1 MKRKAL
7 AKRIL
12 AVMLAVLMV
21 NSVIDYNSIW
31 KVMAQDSASGTTE
44 EQQESTESA
53 DDEALE
59 STEEAGT
66 ETTETAEST
75 EEAGTETTE
84 TAESTEEAGTEEKP
98 SGEEKPADKKAGEA
112 ANAEGT
118 IVKEA
123 KGTLEEVQIKTETAE
138 IDPEILEELPSNEE
152 LFDAYVW
159 SVLYDDEVATY
170 GTVAKEHLSET
181 GKILYED
188 LKGKISGVAGNG
200 GSTKFTFT
208 VGTYSYSTLDDLDKE
223 VKAVFQALL
232 SDCPYEF
239 YWYDKT
245 TTGGWYY
252 EYYTQ
257 PTGEVTS
264 YSLGSINLAVAGAYK
279 TSGTAE
285 KVYDVDSAKATTA
298 ANVKT
303 TAKAIVEK
311 YKDQSAYARLKG
323 YKDEICDLVSYNDA
337 AAKPGYT
344 GGYGDPWQL
353 IYVFDGNPETNVVCE
368 GYAKAFQYLCDLDGS
383 LKCYIVTGTMNGG
396 TGAGGHMW
404 NVVTLGENN
413 YIVDVTNCDEGNTT
427 GSYSVGWQ
435 YKLFLAGAVE
445 NVPGKQYT
453 AQFENFG
460 KMQNVIYA
468 YDPETIST
476 YSPEEL
482 KIASSNYEPKVQ
494 KPVTADMITIADGNS
509 TTSVYDGNARTVNI
523 SIDSANYTLTIKK
536 DGVETEE
543 IKKVGTYEITL
554 TGQNEYSGTVNKTYT
569 ITQKTITPTIAGTA
583 SKEYD
588 GTITA
593 TGLSISLDGV
603 CGSDKVTATAS
614 YSYDNANVGTAK
626 TVTADNITLT
636 GEDAKNY
643 TLSFASATTT
653 GEIKKASAKI
663 TFKTGEGAYAFE
675 NIYNGEALANP
686 VAEQLDLA
694 GVDYSK
700 IQFAWYKEKVES
712 GTQLTK
718 NPTDAGTYYV
728 VLSAPETT
736 NYNSV
741 SITSA
746 PITIDPKTVTNPTI
760 EIESAGEYD
769 GTAKTPA
776 VTAVKDGTT
785 IIPSSE
791 YTVAYTNN
799 TNAGDATVTLTD
811 NAGGNYNVSG
821 TGTFKIEPANIAT
834 LNGKVLLDGQKPAD
848 ANYLYTGTEIKPAV
862 SFEVSSL
869 ITATDYEVSYTE
881 NKNVGE
887 AIVTITGKGNY
898 TGQMVTYFTIA
909 VGNYAGTISYN
920 GSTMENAKTAYY
932 SSPVQIKTSE
942 SGYTISDDLEGT
954 YSPTYS
960 FNSENDG
967 KITKTLYFRDTTT
980 NETYTKDVTVNFDKT
995 LPTGTIQIG
1004 AKTWQKLLETITFGR
1019 YKVSSTDI
1027 TITGKDEENGGISS
1041 GVAKIEYLIS
1051 EEQLTADALKTAT
1064 FTEYNDS
1071 SKPLLEKD
1079 KNQIVYAKI
1088 TDKAGNICYISS
1100 NGLIIDTIA
1109 PTVSDVTVLDDASLK
1124 DTEFTVSFKVNEVG
1138 TYYYLVKESGGI
1150 SPIAD
1155 EIINAATASKPV
1167 LAGTGE
1173 TGTLTEAGKAV
1184 ITATVTGLKPNSSY
1198 IVYVAAQDEVYNISS
1213 STPEPNTSDVA
1224 RSMAVKTKQCV
1235 PVVTENPAISGMYG
1249 KAVKDLTITGG
1260 KVKAGT
1266 TVIDG
1271 TWRITDCTNHALDT
1285 LLPVETTDTCTLTF
1299 KPYEDSYASVTVEAI
1314 RPEISKR
1321 PVRVRINPAT
1331 KSYKEEN
1338 PAFTYTTVAASGS
1351 YQDVIAGDDLG
1362 ISLTTDAGK
1371 ESEVR
1376 SYTIKGTSS
1385 NQNYKVTFEGGTG
1398 AFSITKAA
1406 AIPTVTET
1414 KDYVYTVG
1422 TGGEVSVNLAE
1433 KMSFPNDAGDC
1444 KATITAVTDPSILT
1458 AKMEGDTTLKYK
1470 VESLADSFIGETAK
1484 ITVTVSMYNYENTT
1498 YVLNVQITDTKNLNG
1513 SVAVDGNK
1521 ELIYGQ
1527 ALKEL
1532 PLKGT
1537 FTDGT
1542 GEGAKTVTGTLTWT
1556 DPEMKPAVSVTSADW
1571 QFVPDSKEY
1580 KTVKGSTP
1588 ITVVKA
1594 TPVITEAPTVTG
1606 TVIYDPG
1613 KKLSDLTLTGGKAEE
1628 PINHAAL
1635 TGGSFSFVDGSN
1647 IVPTADRSEYD
1658 VIYTPVDTANYNS
1671 VNVKVN
1677 VTVKKATPSITTLP
1691 TAGGLVYGQS
1701 LGNSS
1706 LTGGVASVSGKFDWS
1721 SKEIRPQIKDSDTTE
1736 YEITFVPDDSVN
1748 YESVTSKVK
1757 VHVDKKILSWD
1768 TASVNVLNKMEDG
1781 SNTANLGGTLKLSG
1795 VADGDDIG
1803 FSYTGL
1809 TAVFADAKAG
1819 TDKEV
1824 TVTVTGKKLANENYQ
1839 LPVSDSFV
1847 LKGTIEKTKQMEVQP
1862 ELGSNYSL
1870 ITGDKGKVEVT
1881 RKLAMNPNLDTPE
1894 KIVHALQNI
1903 VLNKKI
1909 DGKAPVKENIEV
1921 YDVVLLYTTDGVNW
1935 TRADAA
1941 NFPAGGVNVT
1951 LPYPASTNQADY
1963 KFLAIHMLADDYMDS
1978 NGVMHYAG
1986 DVETPELTLKEDGI
2000 SMTLHSLSPIALSW
2014 NKIESSAGTGSTGSS
2029 TGTGSTGS
2037 GSGTAAGSTT
2047 SPAGNVSITDAKKAE
2062 AAAPADEAV
2071 KAAEDNTS
2079 VEAKSAATGDSKIPA
2094 VSGILILFG
2103 CFALAAGLR
2112 RRRKEM

>member
-12 AVMLAVLMV
+12 AVMLAILMV

-53 DDEALE
+53 EDEALE

-84 TAESTEEAGTEEKP
+84 TAEST
-98 SGEEKPADKKAGEA
+98 
-112 ANAEGT
+112 AEGT
-118 IVKEA
+118 IAEEA

-138 IDPEILEELPSNEE
+138 IDQEILEELPSNEE

-170 GTVAKEHLSET
+170 GTVARDRLTET
-181 GKILYED
+181 EKNLYDD
-188 LKGKISGVAGNG
+188 LKSRISVIAEKG
-200 GSTKFTFT
+200 GSTEFAFTA
-208 VGTYSYSTLDDLDKE
+208 GTYSYSTLADLEKE
-223 VKAVFQALL
+223 VKAVLQALL

-245 TTGGWYY
+245 STGGMSYAY
-252 EYYTQ
+252 I
-257 PTGEVTS
+257 PTS
-264 YSLGSINLAVAGAYK
+264 NSLTNIYFTVAGAYRASD
-279 TSGTAE
+279 TTNAY
-285 KVYDVDSAKATTA
+285 VVDFAKATTA

-303 TAKAIVEK
+303 KANNIVAT
-311 YKDQSAYARLKG
+311 YKGLSDYERLKG
-323 YKDEICDLVSYNDA
+323 YKDEICNLVSYNHA
-337 AAKPGYT
+337 AADKDYKD
-344 GGYGDPWQL
+344 GYGDPWQL
-353 IYVFDGNPETNVVCE
+353 IYVFDENPDTNVVCE

-404 NVVTLGENN
+404 NVVALGGNN

-427 GSYSVGWQ
+427 GSYSVG
-435 YKLFLAGAVE
+435 YPDKLFLAGAEE
-445 NVPGKQYT
+445 NVAGEKYT

-468 YDPETIST
+468 YDTETIST
-476 YSPEEL
+476 YSEAEL
-482 KIASSNYEPKVQ
+482 KIASSKYEPKVLT
-494 KPVTADMITIADGNS
+494 PVTADMITIADGIS
-509 TTSVYDGNARTVNI
+509 GSSEYDGKARIVNI
-523 SIDSANYTLTIKK
+523 SINPANYTLTIKK
-536 DGVETEE
+536 DGVETSE
-543 IKKVGTYEITL
+543 IKNTGTYTVTL
-554 TGQNEYSGTVNKTYT
+554 AGKNDYSETVDKTYT
-569 ITQKTITPTIAGTA
+569 ITPKTITPTITGTA
-583 SKEYD
+583 SKKYD
-588 GTITA
+588 GTNEA

-603 CGSDKVTATAS
+603 CGSDKVTATAES
-614 YSYDNANVGTAK
+614 YSYDNENVGTDK
-626 TVTADNITLT
+626 TVTADNITLS
-636 GEDAKNY
+636 GEDAGNY
-643 TLSFASATTT
+643 KLSSASATTT
-653 GEIKKASAKI
+653 GEITKANANI

-675 NIYNGEALANP
+675 NTYNGEALANP
-686 VAEQLDLA
+686 AAEQLNLA
-694 GVDYSK
+694 GVNYSE
-700 IQFAWYKEKVES
+700 IQFKWYKGEVGS
-712 GTQLTK
+712 GTPLSA

-728 VLSAPETT
+728 VLSAPATT

-741 SITSA
+741 SFTSA
-746 PITIDPKTVTNPTI
+746 PITIAPKEVTNPTI
-760 EIESAGEYD
+760 EIEPAGVYD

-776 VTAVKDGTT
+776 VTAVKDGAT

-791 YTVAYTNN
+791 YTVAYTSN
-799 TNAGDATVTLTD
+799 TNAGNATVTLTD
-811 NAGGNYNVSG
+811 NPDGNYTVSG
-821 TGTFKIEPANIAT
+821 TSTFEIKPADIKDLET
-834 LNGKVLLDGQKPAD
+834 KVLLDGQKPGTK
-848 ANYLYTGTEIKPAV
+848 NYLYTGTEIKPTV
-862 SFEVSSL
+862 SFEASPL
-869 ITATDYEVSYTE
+869 INVADYDVSYTA
-881 NKNVGE
+881 NKNVGT
-887 AIVTITGKGNY
+887 ATVTITGRGNY
-898 TGQMVTYFTIA
+898 TGQISANFEIA
-909 VGNYAGTISYN
+909 VGGFTGTISYN
-920 GSTMENAKTAYY
+920 GSTEGAAKTAYY

-954 YSPTYS
+954 YSPVYS

-967 KITKTLYFRDTTT
+967 SITKTLYFRKTSTG
-980 NETYTKDVTVNFDKT
+980 ETYKTDVTANFDKT

-1004 AKTWQKLLETITFGR
+1004 AKIWQELLEKITFGR
-1019 YKVSSTDI
+1019 YKVDSSVI
-1027 TITGKDEENGGISS
+1027 TITGEDVKEKGISS
-1041 GVAKIEYLIS
+1041 GIEKIEYLIS
-1051 EEQLTADALKTAT
+1051 EKQLTADALKTAT

-1100 NGLIIDTIA
+1100 DGLIIDTIA
-1109 PTVSDVTVLDDASLK
+1109 PTVTDVTVLNDASLK

-1138 TYYYLVKESGGI
+1138 TYYYLVKESDDAI
-1150 SPIAD
+1150 MPTAD
-1155 EIINAATASKPV
+1155 EIISAAKASNPD
-1167 LAGTGE
+1167 LAGTGK
-1173 TGTLTEAGKAV
+1173 TGTLTDGKAV
-1184 ITATVTGLKPNSSY
+1184 ITTTVTGLAPNSSY
-1198 IVYVAAQDEVYNISS
+1198 IVYVVAQDEVYNISS
-1213 STPEPNTSDVA
+1213 LPKTADPNTSIVVSSKTA
-1224 RSMAVKTKQCV
+1224 TTKQCV
-1235 PVVTENPAISGMYG
+1235 PVVTVKPTISGMYG
-1249 KAVKDLTITGG
+1249 TAVKNLTITGG
-1260 KVKAGT
+1260 EVKAGT

-1271 TWRITDCTNHALDT
+1271 TWSITDCKNQTLDT
-1285 LLPVETTDTCTLTF
+1285 LLPVGTTDTCTLTF
-1299 KPYEDSYASVTVEAI
+1299 KPTEGSYASVTVEAI

-1321 PVRVRINPAT
+1321 PVRVKINPAT

-1362 ISLTTDAGK
+1362 ITLTTDAEK

-1376 SYTIKGTSS
+1376 TYTIKGTSS
-1385 NQNYKVTFEGGTG
+1385 NPNYAVTFEGGTG

-1422 TGGEVSVNLAE
+1422 TGGEVSINLAE
-1433 KMSFPNDAGDC
+1433 KMSFPDDAGFC
-1444 KATITAVTDPSILT
+1444 KGTVAVTGESSILT

-1470 VESLADSFIGETAK
+1470 VESLADSFIGKAAK
-1484 ITVTVSMYNYENTT
+1484 ITVTVSMFNYEDTT
-1498 YVLNVQITDTKNLNG
+1498 YELNVQITDTKNLNG

-1527 ALKEL
+1527 ALNEL
-1532 PLKGT
+1532 ALNGT

-1542 GEGAKTVTGTLTWT
+1542 GESAKTVTGKLTWL
-1556 DPEMKPAVSVTSADW
+1556 DPEMKPAVSVTSAEW

-1580 KTVKGSTP
+1580 KTVKGKTP

-1594 TPVITEAPTVTG
+1594 NPVITEAPTVTG
-1606 TVIYDPG
+1606 TVIYNPTG
-1613 KKLSDLTLTGGKAEE
+1613 KLSDLTLTGGKAEE
-1628 PINHAAL
+1628 PINHTAL
-1635 TGGSFSFVDGSN
+1635 TGGRFSFEDGN
-1647 IVPTADRSEYD
+1647 IVPTVDRSEYD
-1658 VIYTPVDTANYNS
+1658 VIYTPADTANYNS
-1671 VNVKVN
+1671 VNVKVK
-1677 VTVKKATPSITTLP
+1677 VTVGKATPSITNIP

-1736 YEITFVPDDSVN
+1736 YEIAFVPEDSVN
-1748 YESVTSKVK
+1748 YESVTAKVK

-1824 TVTVTGKKLANENYQ
+1824 TVTVAGKKLTNENYQ
-1839 LPVSDSFV
+1839 LPASDSFV

-1894 KIVHALQNI
+1894 KIVHALQSI
-1903 VLNKKI
+1903 VLNAKI

-1921 YDVVLLYTTDGVNW
+1921 YDVVLLHTIDGVNW

-1951 LPYPASTNQADY
+1951 LPYPASTNRADY

-2014 NKIESSAGTGSTGSS
+2014 NKIESSAGTGSS

>member
-200 GSTKFTFT
+200 GSTVFALTEDQ
-208 VGTYSYSTLDDLDKE
+208 YSYSSENDLKKG
-223 VKAVFQALL
+223 VNAVLQALL

-245 TTGGWYY
+245 STGGMSYRYY
-252 EYYTQ
+252 SKI
-257 PTGEVTS
+257 TGGVTS
-264 YSLGSINLAVAGAYK
+264 YSLESIKFAVAGAYRASD
-279 TSGTAE
+279 TTNAY
-285 KVYDVDSAKATTA
+285 VVDSAKATAA
-298 ANVKT
+298 ANVK
-303 TAKAIVEK
+303 AKANAIVAT
-311 YKDQSAYARLKG
+311 YKGKSDYERLKG
-323 YKDEICDLVSYNDA
+323 YKDEICDLVSYNYDA
-337 AAKPGYT
+337 ANT

-353 IYVFDGNPETNVVCE
+353 IYVFDENPDTNVVCE
-368 GYAKAFQYLCDLDGS
+368 GYAKAFQYLCDLDGG
-383 LKCYIVTGTMNGG
+383 LTCYIVTGMMGGG
-396 TGAGGHMW
+396 TGAGPHMW
-404 NVVTLGENN
+404 NVVALGGNN

-427 GSYSVGWQ
+427 DSYSVG
-435 YKLFLAGAVE
+435 YPDKLFLAGAVE
-445 NVPGKQYT
+445 NDPGKKYT

-460 KMQNVIYA
+460 NTQNVIYA
-468 YDPETIST
+468 YDTETIST

-494 KPVTADMITIADGNS
+494 KPVTADMITIDGKADIAES
-509 TTSVYDGNARTVNI
+509 TYNGKEHNVNI
-523 SIDSANYTLTIKK
+523 SIDPANYTLTIKK
-536 DGVETEE
+536 DGVATSE
-543 IKKVGTYEITL
+543 IKKAGKYKITL
-554 TGQNEYSGTVNKTYT
+554 TGQNDYSGTAEKTFT
-569 ITQKTITPTIAGTA
+569 ILSKAISPVIKGIA

-588 GTITA
+588 GTTAA
-593 TGLSISLDGV
+593 TGLSISLNGV
-603 CGSDKVTATAS
+603 CEGDDVTATAAS
-614 YSYDNANVGTAK
+614 YSYDNADVGTGK
-626 TVTADNITLT
+626 TVTAYGIYLF

-643 TLSFASATTT
+643 LLWGDSATIKT
-653 GEIKKASAKI
+653 GEIKKANADI

-675 NIYNGEALANP
+675 NTYNGKALANP
-686 VAEQLDLA
+686 AANQLNLA
-694 GVDYSK
+694 GVDYDQ
-700 IQFAWYKEKVES
+700 IQFKWYERKAGIPKLLS
-712 GTQLTK
+712 S
-718 NPTDAGTYYV
+718 NPTEAGTYYV
-728 VLSAPETT
+728 DLYVPETT

-741 SITSA
+741 SIASA
-746 PITIDPKTVTNPTI
+746 SITIAPKTVTNPTI
-760 EIESAGEYD
+760 EIASAGVYD

-1138 TYYYLVKESGGI
+1138 TYYYLVKESGGT

>member
-53 DDEALE
+53 EDEALE

-84 TAESTEEAGTEEKP
+84 TAESTEEAGTEEEP
-98 SGEEKPADKKAGEA
+98 ADEEKPADEKAGEA
-112 ANAEGT
+112 TKAEGT
-118 IVKEA
+118 IAKEA

-188 LKGKISGVAGNG
+188 LKGKISGIAENG

-208 VGTYSYSTLDDLDKE
+208 ASEYSYSTKDDLDKE

-245 TTGGWYY
+245 ITGGWYY

-264 YSLGSINLAVAGAYK
+264 YSLGSINLAVAGAYRASD
-279 TSGTAE
+279 TTNAY
-285 KVYDVDSAKATTA
+285 VVDSAKATAA
-298 ANVKT
+298 ANVKA
-303 TAKAIVEK
+303 TAKAIVAT
-311 YKDQSAYARLKG
+311 YKGLSDYERLKG
-323 YKDEICDLVSYNDA
+323 YKDEICKLVSYNYA
-337 AAKPGYT
+337 AADKDYK

-353 IYVFDGNPETNVVCE
+353 IYVFDEDDTTNVVCE
-368 GYAKAFQYLCDLDGS
+368 GYAKAFQYLCDLDGG
-383 LKCYIVTGTMNGG
+383 LTCYIVTGDMNGV
-396 TGAGGHMW
+396 GHMW
-404 NVVTLGENN
+404 NVVALEDKN

-427 GSYSVGWQ
+427 GSYSVG
-435 YKLFLAGAVE
+435 YPDKLFLAGAVE
-445 NVPGKQYT
+445 DVAGEKYT
-453 AQFENFG
+453 AKFTNFETDYE
-460 KMQNVIYA
+460 VVYA
-468 YDPETIST
+468 YDTETIST

-482 KIASSNYEPKVQ
+482 TIASSKYVQ
-494 KPVTADMITIADGNS
+494 KVLTPVTKEMIQISDEEPVYNGKIRNVTI
-509 TTSVYDGNARTVNI
+509 NI
-523 SIDSANYTLTIKK
+523 DNPANYTLTIKK

-569 ITQKTITPTIAGTA
+569 ITPKTITPTITGTA

-588 GTITA
+588 GTTKA

-603 CGSDKVTATAS
+603 CGSDKVTATAES
-614 YSYDNANVGTAK
+614 YSYDNENVGTDK

-636 GEDAKNY
+636 GEDAGNY
-643 TLSFASATTT
+643 ALSSASATTT
-653 GEIKKASAKI
+653 GVITKANAKI

-675 NIYNGEALANP
+675 NTYNGKALANP
-686 VAEQLDLA
+686 AADQLNLA

-728 VLSAPETT
+728 VLSAPATT

-741 SITSA
+741 SFTSA
-746 PITIDPKTVTNPTI
+746 PITIAPKEVTNPTI
-760 EIESAGEYD
+760 EIEPAGVYD
-769 GTAKTPA
+769 GTEKTPA
-776 VTAVKDGTT
+776 VTVKDEDTT
-785 IIPSSE
+785 IPSSE
-791 YTVAYTNN
+791 YTVEYSNN
-799 TNAGDATVTLTD
+799 TNAGNATVTL
-811 NAGGNYNVSG
+811 NNIEGGNYTVSG
-821 TGTFKIEPANIAT
+821 TDTFEIKPADIKDLKT
-834 LNGKVLLDGQKPAD
+834 KVLLDNKKPAD
-848 ANYLYTGTEIKPAV
+848 ANYLYTGKEIEPTV
-862 SFEVSSL
+862 SFEAPTL
-869 ITATDYEVSYTE
+869 IKETDYEVSYTD
-881 NKNVGE
+881 NKNEGT
-887 AIVTITGKGNY
+887 ATVTITGKGNY
-898 TGQMVTYFTIA
+898 TRQIVTNFKIA
-909 VGNYAGTISYN
+909 VGDFTGTISYN
-920 GSTMENAKTAYY
+920 GSTEETAKAAYY
-932 SSPVQIKTSE
+932 SSQVQIGTSG
-942 SGYTISDDLEGT
+942 SDYAISDALEGT

-967 KITKTLYFRDTTT
+967 SITKTLYFRKTTT
-980 NETYTKDVTVNFDKT
+980 GETYKKDVTVNFDKT

-1027 TITGKDEENGGISS
+1027 TITGEDVKEKGISS
-1041 GVAKIEYLIS
+1041 DVEKIEYLIS
-1051 EEQLTADALKTAT
+1051 EKQLTADVLKEKA
-1064 FTEYNDS
+1064 FILYNNS
-1071 SKPLLEKD
+1071 SKPSLD
-1079 KNQIVYAKI
+1079 TNKNQIVYAKI
-1088 TDKAGNICYISS
+1088 TDKAGNIRYISS

-1109 PTVSDVTVLDDASLK
+1109 PNVTEVTVLKDASLK
-1124 DTEFTVSFKVNEVG
+1124 DTEFTVSFKVDEVG
-1138 TYYYLVKESGGI
+1138 TYYYLVKESDDAI
-1150 SPIAD
+1150 MPTAD
-1155 EIINAATASKPV
+1155 EIISAATASKPV

-1271 TWRITDCTNHALDT
+1271 TWSITDCTNHALDT

-1362 ISLTTDAGK
+1362 ITLTTDAEK

-1376 SYTIKGTSS
+1376 TYTIKGTSS
-1385 NQNYKVTFEGGTG
+1385 NPNYAVTFEGGTG

-1406 AIPTVTET
+1406 AIDTVSET

-1422 TGGEVSVNLAE
+1422 TGGEVSIDLAE
-1433 KMSFPNDAGDC
+1433 KMSFPDDAGFC
-1444 KATITAVTDPSILT
+1444 KGTVAVTGESSILT
-1458 AKMEGDTTLKYK
+1458 AKIEGDTTLKYEVK
-1470 VESLADSFIGETAK
+1470 PLADSFIGKTAQ
-1484 ITVTVSMYNYENTT
+1484 ITVTVSMFNYKDTT
-1498 YVLNVQITDTKNLNG
+1498 YVLNVKIADTKNLNG

-1532 PLKGT
+1532 ALNGT

-1556 DPEMKPAVSVTSADW
+1556 DPEMKPAVSVTSAEW

-1580 KTVKGSTP
+1580 KTMKGSTP
-1588 ITVVKA
+1588 ITVVRA
-1594 TPVITEAPTVTG
+1594 NPVITEAPTVTG
-1606 TVIYDPG
+1606 TVTYDPTR
-1613 KKLSDLTLTGGKAEE
+1613 KLSDLTLTGGTAVE
-1628 PINHAAL
+1628 PIGNKEL
-1635 TGGSFSFVDGSN
+1635 TGGSFSFEDGN
-1647 IVPTADRSEYD
+1647 IVPTADRSGYD
-1658 VIYTPVDTANYNS
+1658 VIYTPADTANYNS

-1677 VTVKKATPSITTLP
+1677 VTVKKATPTITTLP

-1748 YESVTSKVK
+1748 YESVTAKVK

-1824 TVTVTGKKLANENYQ
+1824 TVTVAGKKLTNENYQ
-1839 LPVSDSFV
+1839 LPASDSFV

-1951 LPYPASTNQADY
+1951 LPYPASTNRADY

-2112 RRRKEM
+2112 RRKEM

>member
-53 DDEALE
+53 EDEALE

-98 SGEEKPADKKAGEA
+98 SDEEKPADEKAGEA
-112 ANAEGT
+112 TKAEGT
-118 IVKEA
+118 ITEEA

-159 SVLYDDEVATY
+159 SVLYDDEVAAY
-170 GTVAKEHLSET
+170 GTVARDHLSKT
-181 GKILYED
+181 GKKLYDD
-188 LKGKISGVAGNG
+188 LQKKISDIAEKG
-200 GSTKFTFT
+200 GSTKFTF
-208 VGTYSYSTLDDLDKE
+208 VGEYSYSTKDDLDKE

-245 TTGGWYY
+245 STGGMSYGYY
-252 EYYTQ
+252 STT
-257 PTGEVTS
+257 TGEVTS

-279 TSGTAE
+279 TSDTAA

-323 YKDEICDLVSYNDA
+323 YKDEICDLVSYNYDA
-337 AAKPGYT
+337 ANSEYK

-353 IYVFDGNPETNVVCE
+353 IYVFDENPDTNVVCE
-368 GYAKAFQYLCDLDGS
+368 GYAKAFQYLCDLDRN
-383 LKCYIVTGTMNGG
+383 LTCYIVTGDMNGV
-396 TGAGGHMW
+396 GHMW
-404 NVVTLGENN
+404 NVVTLDKNN

-427 GSYSVGWQ
+427 GSYSVG
-435 YKLFLAGAVE
+435 YPDKLFLAGAEE
-445 NVPGKQYT
+445 NVAGEKYT

-468 YDPETIST
+468 YDTETIST
-476 YSPEEL
+476 YSEAEL
-482 KIASSNYEPKVQ
+482 KIASSKYEPKVLT
-494 KPVTADMITIADGNS
+494 PVTADMITIADGIS
-509 TTSVYDGNARTVNI
+509 GSSEYDGKARIVNI
-523 SIDSANYTLTIKK
+523 SINPANYTLTIKK
-536 DGVETEE
+536 DGVETSE
-543 IKKVGTYEITL
+543 IKNTGTYTVTL
-554 TGQNEYSGTVNKTYT
+554 TGKNDYSETVDKTYT
-569 ITQKTITPTIAGTA
+569 ITPKTITPTITGTA
-583 SKEYD
+583 SKKYD
-588 GTITA
+588 GTNEA

-603 CGSDKVTATAS
+603 CGSDKVTATAES
-614 YSYDNANVGTAK
+614 YSYDNENVGTDK
-626 TVTADNITLT
+626 TVTADNITLS
-636 GEDAKNY
+636 GEDAGNY
-643 TLSFASATTT
+643 KLSSASATTT
-653 GEIKKASAKI
+653 GEITKANANI

-675 NIYNGEALANP
+675 NTYNGEALANP
-686 VAEQLDLA
+686 AAEQLNLA
-694 GVDYSK
+694 GVNYSE
-700 IQFAWYKEKVES
+700 IQFKWYKGEVGS
-712 GTQLTK
+712 GTLLTE

-741 SITSA
+741 SITSD
-746 PITIDPKTVTNPTI
+746 PITIVPKKVTNPTI
-760 EIESAGEYD
+760 KIESAGEYD
-769 GTAKTPA
+769 GTAKTPD
-776 VTAVKDGTT
+776 VTAVEDGDIT
-785 IIPSSE
+785 ISPSE
-791 YTVAYTNN
+791 YTVAYSNN
-799 TNAGDATVTLTD
+799 INAGNATVTLTD
-811 NAGGNYNVSG
+811 KEGGNYTVSG
-821 TGTFKIEPANIAT
+821 TSTFEIKPADIKDLKT
-834 LNGKVLLDGQKPAD
+834 KVLLDNKKPAD
-848 ANYLYTGTEIKPAV
+848 ANYLYTGKEIEPTV
-862 SFEVSSL
+862 SFEAPTL
-869 ITATDYEVSYTE
+869 IKETDYEVSYTA
-881 NKNVGE
+881 NKNEGT
-887 AIVTITGKGNY
+887 ATVTITGKGNY
-898 TGQMVTYFTIA
+898 TGQISANFEIA
-909 VGNYAGTISYN
+909 VGGFTGTISYN
-920 GSTMENAKTAYY
+920 GSTEGAAKTAYY

-954 YSPTYS
+954 YSPVYS

-967 KITKTLYFRDTTT
+967 SITKTLYFRNKSTSA
-980 NETYTKDVTVNFDKT
+980 TYQKDVTVNFDKT

-1041 GVAKIEYLIS
+1041 GVAKIEYHIS
-1051 EEQLTADALKTAT
+1051 EKQLTVDALETAT

-1071 SKPLLEKD
+1071 SKPSLAKN

-1088 TDKAGNICYISS
+1088 TDKAGNTCYISS
-1100 NGLIIDTIA
+1100 DGLIIDTTA
-1109 PTVSDVTVLDDASLK
+1109 PSVTDVTVLDDASLK
-1124 DTEFTVSFKVNEVG
+1124 DSKFTVSFKVNEVG
-1138 TYYYLVKESGGI
+1138 TYYYLVKKSGETL
-1150 SPIAD
+1150 PNAED
-1155 EIINAATASKPV
+1155 IIKAATAVKPV

-1173 TGTLTEAGKAV
+1173 TGTLTETGKAV
-1184 ITATVTGLKPNSSY
+1184 ITATVTGLAPNSSY
-1198 IVYVAAQDEVYNISS
+1198 IVYVVAQDKVYNISS
-1213 STPEPNTSDVA
+1213 STEKLDPNTSAVTH
-1224 RSMAVKTKQCV
+1224 SMAVKTKKSV
-1235 PVVTENPAISGMYG
+1235 PVVTEAPAISGMYG

-1271 TWRITDCTNHALDT
+1271 TWSITDCTNHALDT
-1285 LLPVETTDTCTLTF
+1285 LLPVGTTDTCTLTF
-1299 KPYEDSYASVTVEAI
+1299 NPTDSNYASVTVEAI

-1321 PVRVRINPAT
+1321 PVKVRIDQAA

-1338 PAFTYTTVAASGS
+1338 PTFTYTTVAASGS
-1351 YQDVIAGDDLG
+1351 YQDVIVGDDLG
-1362 ISLTTDAGK
+1362 ITLTTEAGK
-1371 ESEVR
+1371 ETKVGT
-1376 SYTIKGTSS
+1376 YTIKGTSS
-1385 NQNYKVTFEGGTG
+1385 NPNYEVMFEGGTG
-1398 AFSITKAA
+1398 AFSIRKAA
-1406 AIPTVTET
+1406 AIKAVTET

-1422 TGGEVSVNLAE
+1422 TDGEVSIDLAE
-1433 KMSFPNDAGDC
+1433 KMSFPDDAGDC
-1444 KATITAVTDPSILT
+1444 KATVTAVTGESSILT
-1458 AKMEGDTTLKYK
+1458 AKIEGDTTLTYEVKP
-1470 VESLADSFIGETAK
+1470 LTDSDIGKIAK
-1484 ITVTVSMYNYENTT
+1484 ITVTVSMFNYKDTT
-1498 YVLNVQITDTKNLNG
+1498 YVLNVKIADTKNLNG

-1521 ELIYGQ
+1521 ALIYGQ

-1532 PLKGT
+1532 ALKGT

-1542 GEGAKTVTGTLTWT
+1542 GESAKTVTGKLTWLN
-1556 DPEMKPAVSVTSADW
+1556 PEMKPAVSVTSAEW

-1580 KTVKGSTP
+1580 KTMRGSTP

-1594 TPVITEAPTVTG
+1594 NPVITEAPTVTG
-1606 TVIYDPG
+1606 TVTYDPG

-1628 PINHAAL
+1628 PINHTAL
-1635 TGGSFSFVDGSN
+1635 TGGSFSFENGN
-1647 IVPTADRSEYD
+1647 IVPTADRSGYD
-1658 VIYTPVDTANYNS
+1658 AIYTPADTANYNS

-1677 VTVKKATPSITTLP
+1677 VTVKKATPTITTLP

-1736 YEITFVPDDSVN
+1736 YEITFVPEDSVN
-1748 YESVTSKVK
+1748 YESVTAKVK

-1824 TVTVTGKKLANENYQ
+1824 TVTVTGKKLTNENYQ
-1839 LPVSDSFV
+1839 LPASDFFV

-1951 LPYPASTNQADY
+1951 LPYPASTNRADY
-1963 KFLAIHMLADDYMDS
+1963 KFLAIHMLADDYTDS

-2014 NKIESSAGTGSTGSS
+2014 NKIESSAGTGSS

-2047 SPAGNVSITDAKKAE
+2047 SPAGNVSIADAKKAE

>member
-53 DDEALE
+53 EDEALE

-66 ETTETAEST
+66 ETT
-75 EEAGTETTE
+75 G

-98 SGEEKPADKKAGEA
+98 SDEEKPADEKAGEA
-112 ANAEGT
+112 TKAEGT
-118 IVKEA
+118 ITEEA

-159 SVLYDDEVATY
+159 SVLYDDEVAAY
-170 GTVAKEHLSET
+170 GTVARDHLSKT
-181 GKILYED
+181 GKKLYDD
-188 LKGKISGVAGNG
+188 LQKKISDIAEKG
-200 GSTKFTFT
+200 GSTKFTF
-208 VGTYSYSTLDDLDKE
+208 VDEYSYTTLDDLTQE

-245 TTGGWYY
+245 STGGMSYGYY
-252 EYYTQ
+252 STT
-257 PTGEVTS
+257 TGEVTS

-279 TSGTAE
+279 TSSTTE
-285 KVYDVDSAKATTA
+285 KTYDVDRTKAEKIKQQKFATE
-298 ANVKT
+298 
-303 TAKAIVEK
+303 AIVEK

-353 IYVFDGNPETNVVCE
+353 IYVFDGDDKTNVVCE
-368 GYAKAFQYLCDLDGS
+368 GYAKAFQYLCDLDGG
-383 LKCYIVTGTMNGG
+383 LTCYIVTGTMNGG

-404 NVVTLGENN
+404 NVVALEDKN

-427 GSYSVGWQ
+427 GSYSVG
-435 YKLFLAGAVE
+435 YPDKLFLAGAVE
-445 NVPGKQYT
+445 NDPGKQYT

-460 KMQNVIYA
+460 STQNVAYA
-468 YDPETIST
+468 YDTETIST
-476 YSPEEL
+476 YSKEEL
-482 KIASSNYEPKVQ
+482 SIASSNYVQKVQ
-494 KPVTADMITIADGNS
+494 TPVTADMITIDGKTDS
-509 TTSVYDGNARTVNI
+509 VTSVYDGNKRIVSA
-523 SIDSANYTLTIKK
+523 SITNSENYTLTITK

-543 IKKVGTYEITL
+543 IKKAGTYTITL
-554 TGQNEYSGTVNKTYT
+554 TGQNEYSGTVDKTYT
-569 ITQKTITPTIAGTA
+569 ITPKTITPTITGTA

-593 TGLSISLDGV
+593 TGLSISLNDV
-603 CGSDKVTATAS
+603 CGSDKVTATAES
-614 YSYDNANVGTAK
+614 YSYDNADVGTGK
-626 TVTADNITLT
+626 TVTAYNITLS
-636 GEDAKNY
+636 GEDAGNY
-643 TLSFASATTT
+643 TLSSASATTT
-653 GEIKKASAKI
+653 GEITKANATI
-663 TFKTGEGAYAFE
+663 TFKTGEGAYAFW
-675 NIYNGEALANP
+675 NTYNGEALANP
-686 VAEQLDLA
+686 AENQLNLA

-700 IQFAWYKEKVES
+700 IQFKWYKGEVGS
-712 GTQLTK
+712 GTLLAK
-718 NPTDAGTYYV
+718 NPTEAGIYYV
-728 VLSAPETT
+728 VLSALATE
-736 NYNSV
+736 NYKEV

-746 PITIDPKTVTNPTI
+746 SITIAPKTVTNPTI
-760 EIESAGEYD
+760 EIASAGVYD
-769 GTAKTPA
+769 GIAKTPA
-776 VTAVKDGTT
+776 VTAVIDGDTT
-785 IIPSSE
+785 IPSEE
-791 YTVAYTNN
+791 YTVAYSNN
-799 TNAGDATVTLTD
+799 TNAGNATVTLTD
-811 NAGGNYNVSG
+811 KEGGNYTVSG
-821 TGTFKIEPANIAT
+821 TGTFEIKPADIKDLET
-834 LNGKVLLDGQKPAD
+834 KVLLDNKKPAE
-848 ANYLYTGTEIKPAV
+848 ANYLYTGKEIKPAV
-862 SFEVSSL
+862 SFEASPL
-869 ITATDYEVSYTE
+869 ITAEDYDVSYTD

-887 AIVTITGKGNY
+887 ATVTIIGKGNY
-898 TGQMVTYFTIA
+898 TGQIVTNFTIA
-909 VGNYAGTISYN
+909 VGDFTGTISYN
-920 GSTMENAKTAYY
+920 GSTEETAKAAYY

-942 SGYTISDDLEGT
+942 SGYTISDALEGT
-954 YSPTYS
+954 YDTTYS

-967 KITKTLYFRDTTT
+967 SITKTLYFRNKSTS
-980 NETYTKDVTVNFDKT
+980 ETYKTDVTVNFDKT
-995 LPTGTIQIG
+995 LPTGIIQIG
-1004 AKTWQKLLETITFGR
+1004 AKTWQKLLETISFGR

-1027 TITGKDEENGGISS
+1027 TITGKDEENGGIFS
-1041 GVAKIEYLIS
+1041 GVDKIEYLIS
-1051 EEQLTADALKTAT
+1051 EEQLTADVLKEKA
-1064 FTEYNDS
+1064 FIPYNNS
-1071 SKPLLEKD
+1071 SKPSLD
-1079 KNQIVYAKI
+1079 TNKNQIVYARI

-1100 NGLIIDTIA
+1100 AGLIIDTTA
-1109 PTVSDVTVLDDASLK
+1109 PSVTNVTVIDDASLK
-1124 DTEFTVSFKVNEVG
+1124 DTEFTVRFEVNEVG
-1138 TYYYLVKESGGI
+1138 TYYYLVKKSGETL
-1150 SPIAD
+1150 PNAED
-1155 EIINAATASKPV
+1155 IINAAKANQN
-1167 LAGTGE
+1167 LAGTGK
-1173 TGTLTEAGKAV
+1173 TGTLAETGKAV
-1184 ITATVTGLKPNSSY
+1184 ITATVKGLKPNIEY
-1198 IVYVAAQDEVYNISS
+1198 VVYVAAQDEVYNISS
-1213 STPEPNTSDVA
+1213 STEKLEPNTSIVV
-1224 RSMAVKTKQCV
+1224 SSKTVTTKKCV
-1235 PVVTENPAISGMYG
+1235 PVVTENPVISGMYG
-1249 KAVKDLTITGG
+1249 KAVQDLSITGG
-1260 KVKAGT
+1260 EVQAGT
-1266 TVIDG
+1266 TDIKG
-1271 TWRITDCTNHALDT
+1271 IWSITDCTNHALDK
-1285 LLPVETTDTCTLTF
+1285 LLPVGTTDTCTLTF
-1299 KPYEDSYASVTVEAI
+1299 NPTDSNYASVTVEAI

-1321 PVRVRINPAT
+1321 PVKVRINPAT

-1351 YQDVIAGDDLG
+1351 YQDVIAGDDLK
-1362 ISLTTDAGK
+1362 ITLTTKAER
-1371 ESEVR
+1371 ESKVGT
-1376 SYTIKGTSS
+1376 YTIEGTSS
-1385 NQNYKVTFEGGTG
+1385 NPNYEVMFEGGTG
-1398 AFSITKAA
+1398 AFFIKKAA
-1406 AIPTVTET
+1406 AIKAVTET

-1422 TGGEVSVNLAE
+1422 TGSKVSINLAE
-1433 KMSFPNDAGDC
+1433 KMSFPDDAGFC
-1444 KATITAVTDPSILT
+1444 KGTVAVTGESSILT
-1458 AKMEGDTTLKYK
+1458 AKIERDTTLTYEVKP
-1470 VESLADSFIGETAK
+1470 LADSFIGKTAQ
-1484 ITVTVSMYNYENTT
+1484 ITVTVSMFNYKDTT
-1498 YVLNVQITDTKNLNG
+1498 YVLNVKIADTKNLNG

-1527 ALKEL
+1527 ALNEL
-1532 PLKGT
+1532 ALNGT

-1542 GEGAKTVTGTLTWT
+1542 GESAKTVTGKLKWT
-1556 DPEMKPAVSVTSADW
+1556 DPEMKPAVSVTSAEW

-1580 KTVKGSTP
+1580 KTMKGSTP

-1594 TPVITEAPTVTG
+1594 NPVITEAPTVTG
-1606 TVIYDPG
+1606 TVTYDPG

-1628 PINHAAL
+1628 PINHTAL
-1635 TGGSFSFVDGSN
+1635 TGGSFSFADGD

-1658 VIYTPVDTANYNS
+1658 VIYTPADSKNYNS
-1671 VNVKVN
+1671 VNTKVKV
-1677 VTVKKATPSITTLP
+1677 TVEKATPSITTLP

-1706 LTGGVASVSGKFDWS
+1706 LTGGVASLSGKFDWS
-1721 SKEIRPQIKDSDTTE
+1721 SKEIRPQIKDSDNTE

-1748 YESVTSKVK
+1748 YESVTAKVK

-1824 TVTVTGKKLANENYQ
+1824 TVTVAGKKLTNENYQ
-1839 LPVSDSFV
+1839 LPASDSFV
-1847 LKGTIEKTKQMEVQP
+1847 LKGTIEKTKKMEVQP
-1862 ELGSNYSL
+1862 ELGNNYSL

-1881 RKLAMNPNLDTPE
+1881 RKLAQNPNLDTPE
-1894 KIVHALQNI
+1894 KIVDVLQSI
-1903 VLNKKI
+1903 ILNAKI

-1951 LPYPASTNQADY
+1951 LPYPASTNRADY

-2014 NKIESSAGTGSTGSS
+2014 NKIESSAGTGSS
-2029 TGTGSTGS
+2029 TGTGSSGS

>member
-53 DDEALE
+53 EDEALE

-84 TAESTEEAGTEEKP
+84 TAESTEEADT
-98 SGEEKPADKKAGEA
+98 EEKPADEEKTADEKAGEA

-118 IVKEA
+118 IAKEA

-188 LKGKISGVAGNG
+188 LKGKISGIAENG
-200 GSTKFTFT
+200 GSTEFTFT
-208 VGTYSYSTLDDLDKE
+208 ASEYPYSTEADLVKE
-223 VKAVFQALL
+223 VKAVLQALL

-245 TTGGWYY
+245 VGMQYGWYS
-252 EYYTQ
+252 TN
-257 PTGEVTS
+257 
-264 YSLGSINLAVAGAYK
+264 SLASINLTVAGAYRA
-279 TSGTAE
+279 SGTE
-285 KVYDVDSAKATTA
+285 NTYKVDSAKATAA
-298 ANVKT
+298 ANVK
-303 TAKAIVEK
+303 AKANAIVAT
-311 YKDQSAYARLKG
+311 YKGQSAYARLKG
-323 YKDEICDLVSYNDA
+323 YKDEICKLVSYNDA

-353 IYVFDGNPETNVVCE
+353 IYVFDGDDTTNVVCE
-368 GYAKAFQYLCDLDGS
+368 GYAKAFQYLCDLDGG
-383 LKCYIVTGTMNGG
+383 LTCYIVTGTMDG
-396 TGAGGHMW
+396 GGHMW
-404 NVVTLGENN
+404 NVVTLGGNN

-435 YKLFLAGAVE
+435 YKLFLAGAEE
-445 NVPGKQYT
+445 NEAGKQYT
-453 AQFENFG
+453 AKFENFG

-468 YDPETIST
+468 YDEDTIST

-482 KIASSNYEPKVQ
+482 KIASSNYEPKVLT
-494 KPVTADMITIADGNS
+494 PVTADMITIDGETDS
-509 TTSVYDGNARTVNI
+509 TTSVYDGNKRIVST
-523 SIDSANYTLTIKK
+523 SITDSANYTLTIEK

-543 IKKVGTYEITL
+543 IKKVGEYKITL
-554 TGQNEYSGTVNKTYT
+554 TGQNDYSGTVDKTYT
-569 ITQKTITPTIAGTA
+569 ITPKTITPTIAGIA

-588 GTITA
+588 GTNEA

-603 CGSDKVTATAS
+603 CGSDNVTATAS
-614 YSYDNANVGTAK
+614 YSYDNANVGTGK
-626 TVTADNITLT
+626 TVTATGITLS
-636 GEDAKNY
+636 GEDAENY
-643 TLSFASATTT
+643 SLFSYSATTNNGVIT
-653 GEIKKASAKI
+653 KANANI

-694 GVDYSK
+694 GVDYSQIK
-700 IQFAWYKEKVES
+700 FAWYKGEVGS
-712 GTQLTK
+712 GTLLAE
-718 NPTDAGTYYV
+718 NPTNAGTYYIE
-728 VLSAPETT
+728 LSAPETT

-741 SITSA
+741 SITSD
-746 PITIDPKTVTNPTI
+746 PITIAPKTVTNPTI
-760 EIESAGEYD
+760 EIASAGVYD

-776 VTAVKDGTT
+776 VTAVKDGATA
-785 IIPSSE
+785 IPSEE
-791 YTVAYTNN
+791 YTVAYSNN

-811 NAGGNYNVSG
+811 KEGGNYTVSG
-821 TGTFKIEPANIAT
+821 TSTFEIKPADIKDLKT
-834 LNGKVLLDGQKPAD
+834 KVLLDNKKPAD
-848 ANYLYTGTEIKPAV
+848 ANYLYTGKEIKPAV
-862 SFEVSSL
+862 SFADSSL
-869 ITATDYEVSYTE
+869 INAADYDVSYTA
-881 NKNVGE
+881 NKNEGT
-887 AIVTITGKGNY
+887 ATVTITGKGNY
-898 TGQMVTYFTIA
+898 KGQISANFKIA
-909 VGNYAGTISYN
+909 VGDFTGTISYN
-920 GSTMENAKTAYY
+920 GSTEETAKAAYY
-932 SSPVQIKTSE
+932 SSPVQIGTSGSDYE
-942 SGYTISDDLEGT
+942 ISDALEGT

-967 KITKTLYFRDTTT
+967 SITKTLYFRKTTT
-980 NETYTKDVTVNFDKT
+980 GETYKKDVTVNFDKT

-1041 GVAKIEYLIS
+1041 GVAKIEYHIS
-1051 EEQLTADALKTAT
+1051 EKQLTADALETAT

-1071 SKPLLEKD
+1071 SKPSLAKN

-1088 TDKAGNICYISS
+1088 TDKAGNTCYISS
-1100 NGLIIDTIA
+1100 DGLIIDTTA
-1109 PTVSDVTVLDDASLK
+1109 PSVTDVTVLDDASLK
-1124 DTEFTVSFKVNEVG
+1124 DSKFTVSFKVNEVG
-1138 TYYYLVKESGGI
+1138 TYYYLVKKSGETL
-1150 SPIAD
+1150 PNAED
-1155 EIINAATASKPV
+1155 IIKAATAVKPV

-1173 TGTLTEAGKAV
+1173 TGTLTETGKAV
-1184 ITATVTGLKPNSSY
+1184 ITATVTGLAPNSSY
-1198 IVYVAAQDEVYNISS
+1198 IVYVVAQDKVYNISS
-1213 STPEPNTSDVA
+1213 STEKLDPNTSAVTH
-1224 RSMAVKTKQCV
+1224 SMAVKTKKSV
-1235 PVVTENPAISGMYG
+1235 PVVTEAPAISGMYG

-1260 KVKAGT
+1260 KVKAGQ

-1271 TWRITDCTNHALDT
+1271 TWSITDCTNHALDT
-1285 LLPVETTDTCTLTF
+1285 LLPVGTTDTCTLTF
-1299 KPYEDSYASVTVEAI
+1299 NPTDSNYASVTVEAI

-1321 PVRVRINPAT
+1321 PVKVRIDQAA

-1338 PAFTYTTVAASGS
+1338 PTFTYTTVAASGS

-1362 ISLTTDAGK
+1362 ITLTTEAGK
-1371 ESEVR
+1371 ETKVGT
-1376 SYTIKGTSS
+1376 YTIKGTSS
-1385 NQNYKVTFEGGTG
+1385 NPNYEVMFEGGTG
-1398 AFSITKAA
+1398 AFSIRKAA
-1406 AIPTVTET
+1406 AIKAVTET

-1422 TGGEVSVNLAE
+1422 TDGEVSIDLAE
-1433 KMSFPNDAGDC
+1433 KMSFPDDAGDC
-1444 KATITAVTDPSILT
+1444 KATVTAVTDPSILT
-1458 AKMEGDTTLKYK
+1458 AKIEGDTTLKYEVK
-1470 VESLADSFIGETAK
+1470 PLKDSDKGKTAK
-1484 ITVTVSMYNYENTT
+1484 ITVTVSMGNYKDTT
-1498 YVLNVQITDTKNLNG
+1498 YVLNVKIADTKNLNG

-1532 PLKGT
+1532 ALKGT

-1542 GEGAKTVTGTLTWT
+1542 GEGAKTVTGKLTWLN
-1556 DPEMKPAVSVTSADW
+1556 PEMKPAVSVTSAEW

-1580 KTVKGSTP
+1580 KTMKGSTP

-1594 TPVITEAPTVTG
+1594 DPVITEAPTVTG
-1606 TVIYDPG
+1606 TVTYDPG

-1628 PINHAAL
+1628 PINHTAL
-1635 TGGSFSFVDGSN
+1635 TGGRFSFEDGN
-1647 IVPTADRSEYD
+1647 IVPTADRSGYD
-1658 VIYTPVDTANYNS
+1658 VIYTPADTANYNS
-1671 VNVKVN
+1671 VNVKVK
-1677 VTVKKATPSITTLP
+1677 VIVKKATPTIATLP

-1721 SKEIRPQIKDSDTTE
+1721 SKEIRPQIKDSNTTE
-1736 YEITFVPDDSVN
+1736 YEITFVPEDSVN
-1748 YESVTSKVK
+1748 YESVTARVK

-1781 SNTANLGGTLKLSG
+1781 SNTTNLGGTLKLSG

-1809 TAVFADAKAG
+1809 SAVFADAKAG

-1824 TVTVTGKKLANENYQ
+1824 TVTVAGKKLTNENYQ
-1839 LPVSDSFV
+1839 LPASDSFV
-1847 LKGTIEKTKQMEVQP
+1847 LKGTIEKTKKMEVQP
-1862 ELGSNYSL
+1862 ELGNNYSL

-1881 RKLAMNPNLDTPE
+1881 RKLAQNPKLDTPE
-1894 KIVHALQNI
+1894 KIVDVLQSI
-1903 VLNKKI
+1903 ILNAKI

-1951 LPYPASTNQADY
+1951 LPYPASTNRADY

-2014 NKIESSAGTGSTGSS
+2014 NKIESSAGTGSS
-2029 TGTGSTGS
+2029 TGTGSSGS

-2047 SPAGNVSITDAKKAE
+2047 SPAGNVSIADAKKAE